1 MAVHDPFLEPDE
13 QGYDAELMRRLLAY
27 LRPYRRLAA
36 LAVVLLL
43 GTAALTLVGP
53 ALTQRALDVAIPHR
67 DGELLLRLALLL
79 LAALILEFCLDYAQ
93 AYLTSWMGQRVM
105 ADLRLQLFSHLQR
118 LSVAYFDR
126 HPVGR
131 LMTRVTS
138 DVETLN
144 ELFSS
149 GVVTVFGDVF
159 TLLAIVIMMLAV
171 DWRLALVT
179 FAVFPLMIL
188 AAATFRRHVRSSFRD
203 IRTRLARLNAFL
215 QEHISGMRVVQL
227 FGRETAVAES
237 FARINRDHL
246 AAHLRSITVY
256 AIFFPAV
263 EFLTSVA
270 LALLLWYGGARVLDQ
285 TLTVGVLAAF
295 LQLTRRFFQP
305 LQDLSE
311 KYNLLQSAMASSE
324 RIFRLLD
331 TQPTVRV
338 AAAPV
343 RLSQPV
349 RGEVVFEDVWFR
361 YDGSGARRFGASA
374 TPLPA
379 ERPDTA
385 GPQAAEELVPTGL
398 ATEPAEPAAA
408 EPPAAELAAADPPSR
423 RAAETWVLKG
433 VSFRASPGR
442 TVALVGHTGAGK
454 TTIISLL
461 LRFYDPQRGRITID
475 GVDIRALDP
484 AELRGL
490 IGFVQQDLFLFTG
503 DILRNIVLD
512 AAIGADAARAAA
524 RRVGADRFI
533 DRLPG
538 GYGQVLGERGRN
550 LSVGERQLLSFARA
564 LARDPRILVLDE
576 ATSSVD
582 AEAELQIQRA
592 VAELMTGRTSLVV
605 AHRLS
610 TILHADE
617 ILVLHHGEIRER
629 GTHRTLLAHGG
640 LYERLYQLQLRGQER
655 RESLSA

>member
-1 MAVHDPFLEPDE
+1 MATFDPHAEPDE
-13 QGYDAELMRRLLAY
+13 KGYDAELMRRLLGY
-27 LRPYRRLAA
+27 LRPYRWLAA
-36 LAVVLLL
+36 LAVLLLL
-43 GTAALTLVGP
+43 GTAGLTLVGP
-53 ALTQRALDVAIPHR
+53 ALTQRALDVAVPAR
-67 DGELLLRLALLL
+67 DTGLLLRLALMLL
-79 LAALILEFCLDYAQ
+79 GALILEFCLDYGQ

-118 LSVAYFDR
+118 LSVPYFDR
-126 HPVGR
+126 NPVGR

-159 TLLAIVIMMLAV
+159 TLVAIVTMMLAV
-171 DWRLALVT
+171 DWRLALVA
-179 FAVFPLMIL
+179 FAVIPLMAL
-188 AAATFRRHVRSSFRD
+188 AAATFRSRVRDSFRD
-203 IRTRLARLNAFL
+203 IRARLARLNAFL
-215 QEHISGMRVVQL
+215 QEHISGMRVIQL
-227 FGRETAVAES
+227 FSREEAEAEA
-237 FARINRDHL
+237 FAAINRDHL
-246 AAHLRSITVY
+246 KAHLRSITIY
-256 AIFFPAV
+256 AVFFPVV

-270 LALLLWYGGARVLDQ
+270 LALLLLYGGARVLDQ

-331 TQPTVRV
+331 TRPTVRT

-343 RLSQPV
+343 RLSSPV

-361 YDGSGARRFGASA
+361 YDASSPGRLGTSA
-374 TPLPA
+374 SDAPP
-379 ERPDTA
+379 PD
-385 GPQAAEELVPTGL
+385 GRGDEG
-398 ATEPAEPAAA
+398 
-408 EPPAAELAAADPPSR
+408 
-423 RAAETWVLKG
+423 WVLKG
-433 VSFRASPGR
+433 VSFRASPGQ

-461 LRFYDPQRGRITID
+461 LRFYDPERGRITVD
-475 GVDIRALDP
+475 GVDIRELDP
-484 AELRGL
+484 ADLRGL
-490 IGFVQQDLFLFTG
+490 IGFVQQELFLFTG
-503 DILRNIVLD
+503 DILRNLVLD
-512 AAIGADAARAAA
+512 AGVGAEAARGAA

-538 GYGQVLGERGRN
+538 GYGHVLGERGRN

-564 LARDPRILVLDE
+564 LARDPKILVLDE

-592 VAELMTGRTSLVV
+592 VTELMQGRTSLVV

-629 GTHRTLLAHGG
+629 GTHRGLLAQGG
-640 LYERLYQLQLRGQER
+640 LYRRLYELQLRGQER
-655 RESLSA
+655 SQILSA